1 MNPSAASAGKG
12 TAGKSYRVGSLVYGP
27 QALLTVMF
35 WMLLGD
41 LCLQIM
47 EQLPTSLVPLQLR
60 WAQASDTLIGFLSGS
75 LPAVLGIL
83 LNPLIGVQSDRHRGK
98 MGRRRPFLLAATP
111 LVVVALVGLGL
122 AQPISGIL
130 AKWTGATS
138 VSSLQIGWI
147 GGCMMIFIVA
157 NTYIMQVYQFLFVDV
172 IPAKV
177 MGKFVGCYRAVGAL
191 GAFVFHRFMFGKAET
206 HTEWIYIL
214 SALLYAVSF
223 FLLVWRV
230 QEGTYSTPPAKATIR
245 QMAHTYFSECFS
257 KVFYLKTYSLAFCF
271 WSAIVP
277 LWTFLVFFGTK
288 PGQDL
293 GYAPTLGLSLEAFGK
308 VRGWCSLIQ
317 VPVFFLV
324 GPLVDR
330 FHPLRIGIVG
340 MLLSS
345 LTFFGNFFFV
355 RDQGTF
361 TFWLIL
367 NFIAQAVYMGAYLAI
382 LPRLLPRTHYGQFFT
397 ANQIF
402 GFLGVA
408 LAPVLS
414 GWLLETVKDYRFIY
428 VWCGGCTFA
437 GFVMCCLLYREWLVR
452 GGDQGYRPPGF
463 ENESPTSGVAAAH

>member
-1 MNPSAASAGKG
+1 
-12 TAGKSYRVGSLVYGP
+12 
-27 QALLTVMF
+27 
-35 WMLLGD
+35 
-41 LCLQIM
+41 
-47 EQLPTSLVPLQLR
+47 
-60 WAQASDTLIGFLSGS
+60 
-75 LPAVLGIL
+75 
-83 LNPLIGVQSDRHRGK
+83 
-98 MGRRRPFLLAATP
+98 
-111 LVVVALVGLGL
+111 
-122 AQPISGIL
+122 
-130 AKWTGATS
+130 
-138 VSSLQIGWI
+138 
-147 GGCMMIFIVA
+147 
-157 NTYIMQVYQFLFVDV
+157 
-172 IPAKV
+172 
-177 MGKFVGCYRAVGAL
+177 
-191 GAFVFHRFMFGKAET
+191 
-206 HTEWIYIL
+206 
-214 SALLYAVSF
+214 
-223 FLLVWRV
+223 
-230 QEGTYSTPPAKATIR
+230 
-245 QMAHTYFSECFS
+245 
-257 KVFYLKTYSLAFCF
+257 
-271 WSAIVP
+271 
-277 LWTFLVFFGTK
+277 
-288 PGQDL
+288 
-293 GYAPTLGLSLEAFGK
+293 

-367 NFIAQAVYMGAYLAI
+367 NFMAQAVYMGAYLAI

-437 GFVMCCLLYREWLVR
+437 GFVMCFFLYREWLVR

-463 ENESPTSGVAAAH
+463 ENESPTLGGVAAH